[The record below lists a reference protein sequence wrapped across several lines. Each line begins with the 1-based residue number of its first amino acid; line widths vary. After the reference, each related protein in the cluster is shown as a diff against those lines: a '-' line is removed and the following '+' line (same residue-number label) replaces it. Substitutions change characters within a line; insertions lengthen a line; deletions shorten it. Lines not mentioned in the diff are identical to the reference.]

1 MASTLGASGNCHTML
16 TAYMHNVSFGV
27 IGMMLYAL
35 FISFLQMNGRDDV
48 LKISLA
54 VMIISNL
61 ALDLFFVEVMKS
73 GMGGLGLATSISNI
87 LAMVTALFGVL
98 NSEKH
103 KPVVYLHAGNYDFA
117 CLPEM
122 AKLGSTQVAFNLAI
136 AFRSFA
142 LNILLMKSGGTDAV
156 AVMTVL
162 NMVSCFIGMIPTG
175 IAGTV
180 LMLGSIFNGEKN
192 RRAIEELYVYAMK
205 IAMIMSA
212 VAILLT
218 IIFAPQLA
226 AVFYS
231 SGTLTWSLTIP
242 MLRIFIWFVVFSSV
256 NSIIQKI
263 HQSQGEVLLSNVLSI
278 TENLIIVAGAFV
290 LSAAMGTNGV
300 WLAYPV
306 GNIINLGIMFL
317 MIWIG
322 IKRRPGTIA
331 DLISVG
337 SRNEVPAENTYTR
350 EIPSM
355 EDVVKTSE
363 EIMQFC
369 RERGLG
375 QETCYMSALSVEEM
389 AGNIIR
395 YGFVN
400 KRKHSINVYMIV
412 DNGAL
417 TLRVRDDCMM
427 FDPVQYMEQFNQTDK
442 TRNMGI
448 KLVADT
454 AKEMKYQR
462 LIGFNYLTISF

>member
-1 MASTLGASGNCHTML
+1 
-16 TAYMHNVSFGV
+16 
-27 IGMMLYAL
+27 
-35 FISFLQMNGRDDV
+35 
-48 LKISLA
+48 
-54 VMIISNL
+54 
-61 ALDLFFVEVMKS
+61 
-73 GMGGLGLATSISNI
+73 
-87 LAMVTALFGVL
+87 
-98 NSEKH
+98 
-103 KPVVYLHAGNYDFA
+103 
-117 CLPEM
+117 M